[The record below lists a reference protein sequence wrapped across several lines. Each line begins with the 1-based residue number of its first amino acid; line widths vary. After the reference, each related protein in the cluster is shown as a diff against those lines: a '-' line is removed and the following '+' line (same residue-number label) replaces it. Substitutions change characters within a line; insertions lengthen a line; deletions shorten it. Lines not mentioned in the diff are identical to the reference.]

1 MTKAQR
7 KVVITEDRNALEAAK
22 AKTSVVHAFDADPDD
37 HCETPPH
44 AYADIA
50 PLLRVSLT

>member
-1 MTKAQR
+1 
-7 KVVITEDRNALEAAK
+7 LEAAK